1 LTHERLTQPGKIALV
16 YSNQKEVQEY
26 QEYIAFL
33 QNKNMLTPDVE
44 MLDLEEL
51 QGINGLKAVRVTINL
66 ENI

>member
-1 LTHERLTQPGKIALV
+1 
-16 YSNQKEVQEY
+16 
-26 QEYIAFL
+26 
-33 QNKNMLTPDVE
+33 MLTLDVE

>member
-1 LTHERLTQPGKIALV
+1 
-16 YSNQKEVQEY
+16 
-26 QEYIAFL
+26 
-33 QNKNMLTPDVE
+33 MLTPDVE